1 MTPAWKKTLS
11 VMLCAAMIAGSSM
24 MVSADT
30 MTLEENTVVA
40 GQEEGT
46 LKGDSNGT
54 GEGDGEGT
62 GEDTSK
68 GTGESTSEGT
78 GEVQTKPEDGS
89 NQNGNGQDG
98 SDSIPLVPVNPPAE
112 VPAEELTPATL
123 EVVPMI
129 GDEDVCKIG
138 ETGYTTLEEAV
149 TAAEDGNTIT
159 LVTDALD
166 VGTLTITKRVNLV
179 SEAAGGTTITGNIIY
194 QLSPASD
201 VTTLQVSNLKFA
213 GTSVTELLF
222 RGVGPTNDIPA
233 TNITVSNCSFA
244 SSAYGIG
251 IYSHANGYNVTVQ
264 DCSFDAITGAAVN
277 FNYDVTTAGQQANNT
292 LIFAGTNTLS
302 ESVAYAVEQYG
313 NQPNAVEQMKKFKTI
328 AAFESG
334 DTNEIAEVRTAEEL
348 VQAVQQPNTTV
359 RLMENIAVSKQ
370 LDIAASNVT
379 LDLNGH
385 TLTAAAGFSST
396 FENDSH
402 LVNVGSEAGDVKG
415 VIIQNGTLR
424 TADKNKHTLNV
435 YRANN
440 ITLRNLTL
448 DHTGAVKGAPLV
460 VNASSVTMEGK
471 NHLVLGTNS
480 WYGIN
485 VDPKGAAASLAF
497 AEGSSLTASNLGDKI
512 LIAAAAD
519 TLVDLEN
526 AGLTYTEVDGAWV
539 VKDPS
544 PSTDPTPTPDPDPEE
559 KPDTKPSRPSGNDSD
574 DDDDEDDRDTSSSSK
589 PSTGNKVEVV
599 TKEDTTTITTGVT
612 SQVKDETVTAKVSAS
627 VMNDA
632 VSTALETAAKKGT
645 APVVEI
651 QLESSKDAE
660 AMSVTLT
667 TKSLEALAETE
678 GAQLVLS
685 SSAAS
690 VTFDAEALQAI
701 VAQAGSNVTLSVA
714 PVATD
719 KLSAAQK
726 ASIGD
731 NLVVELLLTSN
742 GKYVTDFNDGQ
753 ATVTL
758 PYVLRAGETA
768 ENLTVW
774 YLDDEGVLHECETRY
789 DAVNQCVIFTTP
801 HFSKYVVGQG
811 AEGTAAASSGTDKS
825 NPSTGGKDM
834 TSALV
839 AAALSLGGVFLLG
852 RKRR

>member
-54 GEGDGEGT
+54 GEG
-62 GEDTSK
+62 
-68 GTGESTSEGT
+68 TSEGT

-89 NQNGNGQDG
+89 NQNGNDQEE
-98 SDSIPLVPVNPPAE
+98 SNSIPLVPVNPPVE

-123 EVVPMI
+123 EVVPVI

-138 ETGYTTLEEAV
+138 ETGYATLEEAV

-222 RGVGPTNDIPA
+222 RGVGPTNAIPA
-233 TNITVSNCSFA
+233 TNITVSNCSFV

-292 LIFAGTNTLS
+292 LTFAGTNTLS

-348 VQAVQQPNTTV
+348 VQAVQQSNTTV

-385 TLTAAAGFSST
+385 SLSASEEYSYTMDNY
-396 FENDSH
+396 NDAHIVNIWGAKSVVVTNGTIVTSEKNKH
-402 LVNVGSEAGDVKG
+402 GINVGSGSEV
-415 VIIQNGTLR
+415 TLS
-424 TADKNKHTLNV
+424 D
-435 YRANN
+435 
-440 ITLRNLTL
+440 LTI
-448 DHTGAVKGAPLV
+448 DHSSCNSNYGGAPIVIGGNSQVKVSGGL
-460 VNASSVTMEGK
+460 SLK
-471 NHLVLGTNS
+471 LGTNS

-485 VDPKGAAASLAF
+485 VDN
-497 AEGSSLTASNLGDKI
+497 SSLEFNVGSHISVNGNGKYINGI
-512 LIAAAAD
+512 LVESKGSVTGAEDAGFKKD
-519 TLVDLEN
+519 EN
-526 AGLTYTEVDGAWV
+526 GNYV
-539 VKDPS
+539 VE
-544 PSTDPTPTPDPDPEE
+544 TPTPTPDPDPEE